1 MRRLFTFLLLA
12 AALLSL
18 AACGSSKTDAEAPAD
33 PGAVVT
39 SDPAGAPVVTPAP
52 PEETEPPK
60 VTDSPADGEMP
71 ENAEKAD
78 SNDLMEIA
86 KAFIGRDVSELIDA
100 IGEPISSD
108 YAPGCLGSGEDGE
121 LKYDGFSVYTY
132 RENGV
137 EEVRVVK

>member
-18 AACGSSKTDAEAPAD
+18 AACGSSKTGAEAPAD

-60 VTDSPADGEMP
+60 VTDSPADGEIP

-108 YAPGCLGSGEDGE
+108 YAPGCLGPGEDGE
-121 LKYDGFSVYTY
+121 LKYDGFTVYTY